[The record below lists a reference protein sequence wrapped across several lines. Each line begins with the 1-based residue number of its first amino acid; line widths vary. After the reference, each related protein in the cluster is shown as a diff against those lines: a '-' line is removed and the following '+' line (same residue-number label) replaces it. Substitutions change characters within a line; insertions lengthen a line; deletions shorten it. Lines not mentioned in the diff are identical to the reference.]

1 MTAKNDQEKYD
12 WSACDARV
20 QALGF
25 RSFNAWC
32 LAHGF
37 NRKTGQALRKGN
49 ITWGFG
55 PKVTAILAQAM
66 VDGLATL
73 KVNQS

>member
-1 MTAKNDQEKYD
+1 MTIKNAQEKYD
-12 WSACDARV
+12 WSPCDERV
-20 QALGF
+20 RALGF

-32 LAHGF
+32 LAHSF

-55 PKVTAILAQAM
+55 PRVTAILAQAM
-66 VDGLATL
+66 VDGLVLRKAA
-73 KVNQS
+73 